1 MRTRLIIMAVLVLSL
16 AACNTVYFYGQAVT
30 GQLNILMRRENIE
43 KLLDDPETDPVLRE
57 QLNTMLDIRTFAEA
71 EMALPVED
79 NFATYADVGRPYVVW
94 NVFAAHEFSL
104 DRKNWCYPI
113 AGCVSYRGYFS
124 EDAARKYAAELAEDG
139 FDVWVGGVAA
149 YSTLG
154 WFADSVLNT
163 VINRDDYRLAALL
176 FHELAHQVVYVP
188 GDTQFNES
196 FATAVEMEGLK
207 RWLSRSRDVGEVDA
221 VVANATREKAYRE
234 QFVALV
240 QSYLPRLNTLYDSGM
255 PEADMRREKAAL
267 FDTMRQDYAV
277 MKADWQGY
285 NAYDAW
291 FADEINNAKIN
302 TIGTYFNHVPAFD
315 ALLVESGGDLP
326 TFYTRVAELGTMS
339 REDRHARLES
349 LGMAD

>member
-1 MRTRLIIMAVLVLSL
+1 
-16 AACNTVYFYGQAVT
+16 
-30 GQLNILMRRENIE
+30 
-43 KLLDDPETDPVLRE
+43 
-57 QLNTMLDIRTFAEA
+57 
-71 EMALPVED
+71 
-79 NFATYADVGRPYVVW
+79 
-94 NVFAAHEFSL
+94 
-104 DRKNWCYPI
+104 
-113 AGCVSYRGYFS
+113 
-124 EDAARKYAAELAEDG
+124 
-139 FDVWVGGVAA
+139 
-149 YSTLG
+149 
-154 WFADSVLNT
+154 
-163 VINRDDYRLAALL
+163 
-176 FHELAHQVVYVP
+176 
-188 GDTQFNES
+188 
-196 FATAVEMEGLK
+196 
-207 RWLSRSRDVGEVDA
+207 

-285 NAYDAW
+285 NAYDPW